1 MKKKGVEKKS
11 KKGMAASRKLAIELF
26 DPRPYAVGSLK
37 EVYEKYPHIGRVL
50 PAICKPNTAI
60 FLTFYVPCDR
70 KLQLKDFLFFLPG
83 RKQETRGWQ
92 RKF

>member
-1 MKKKGVEKKS
+1 MKAKGVEKKS
-11 KKGMAASRKLAIELF
+11 KTGVAASWKLAIKLVE
-26 DPRPYAVGSLK
+26 PRRYAVGSLK
-37 EVYEKYPHIGRVL
+37 EVYEKYPYIGRVL
-50 PAICKPNTAI
+50 PAICEPNAAI

-70 KLQLKDFLFFLPG
+70 KLTFREFLSFLTG